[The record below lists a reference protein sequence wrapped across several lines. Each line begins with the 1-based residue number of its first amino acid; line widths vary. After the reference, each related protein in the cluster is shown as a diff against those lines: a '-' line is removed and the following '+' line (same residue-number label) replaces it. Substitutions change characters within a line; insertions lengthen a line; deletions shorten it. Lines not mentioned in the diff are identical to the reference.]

1 MSKIQ
6 YKQVGSSLREELMKA
21 KTDLKKASQSLEI
34 VTKEKNSK
42 EASANSL
49 LIQSTS
55 SEEEIQKFKKEEKIL
70 RETISKLEANQGALT
85 TNVQVKRILS
95 FK

>member
-1 MSKIQ
+1 
-6 YKQVGSSLREELMKA
+6 MKA